1 MNGMTG
7 IVIFLLTTLSGG
19 ATGMYFSGR
28 LSERCRVINAYIT
41 LVQSMNCYI
50 GFSGYK
56 LAEIFRAEQKNSGC
70 YISDK
75 LVELSENGGDISDEW
90 DICVSKSGYLKEDD
104 RQILS
109 ELGRTIGKSNTD
121 GETAVLALA
130 GQRLSFQ
137 LKTAE
142 EERKRKGR
150 LYTTLGIM
158 LGAAVGIMLI

>member
-1 MNGMTG
+1 M
-7 IVIFLLTTLSGG
+7 
-19 ATGMYFSGR
+19 
-28 LSERCRVINAYIT
+28 
-41 LVQSMNCYI
+41 QSP
-50 GFSGYK
+50 
-56 LAEIFRAEQKNSGC
+56 GC

-75 LVELSENGGDISDEW
+75 LLNSIANGGDISDEW

-121 GETAVLALA
+121 GETAVLSLA